1 MNVTVYCGASQGNSP
16 FYSQVA
22 KKLGDWIA
30 QNNHTLIY
38 GGGKAGMMGKLA
50 NTVLKKGG
58 QVIGIIPTFLKER
71 ELAHSDLTEIIEVN
85 SMAERKQKM
94 LDYGDACIALPGGP
108 GTLEEIT
115 EVISWSRIGKN
126 QNPCIVYNENNY
138 YDALKNMYDTM
149 VNHDFLTHSD
159 RNTILFSND
168 LTQIET
174 FIQNYKTPEIR
185 SYS

>member
-1 MNVTVYCGASQGNSP
+1 MNITVYCGASQGNLP
-16 FYSQVA
+16 LYSQVA
-22 KKLGDWIA
+22 IDLGNWITKHE
-30 QNNHTLIY
+30 HTLIY

-50 NTVLKKGG
+50 DSVLQKGG
-58 QVIGIIPTFLKER
+58 EVIGIIPTFLKER
-71 ELAHSDLTEIIEVN
+71 ELAHKSLTKIIEVD
-85 SMAERKQKM
+85 SMAERKQRM

-149 VNHDFLTHSD
+149 VNLSLIH
-159 RNTILFSND
+159 I
-168 LTQIET
+168 
-174 FIQNYKTPEIR
+174 
-185 SYS
+185 